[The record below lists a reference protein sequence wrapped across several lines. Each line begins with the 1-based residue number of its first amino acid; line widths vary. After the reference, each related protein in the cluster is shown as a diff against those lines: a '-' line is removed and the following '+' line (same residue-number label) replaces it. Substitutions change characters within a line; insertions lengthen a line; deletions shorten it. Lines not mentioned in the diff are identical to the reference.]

1 MASDKEAVG
10 RRGSLMV
17 SASVSGAS
25 GAGSNSGVGH
35 YVVFM
40 AKTLNFHSAS
50 LHPGV
55 QMGTENLN
63 VGNPAM
69 D

>member
-1 MASDKEAVG
+1 
-10 RRGSLMV
+10 MV
-17 SASVSGAS
+17 SASVSGSS
-25 GAGSNSGVGH
+25 GAGSNYGRGH
-35 YVVFM
+35 YVVFL

-50 LHPGV
+50 LPPGV

-63 VGNPAM
+63 AGNPAM